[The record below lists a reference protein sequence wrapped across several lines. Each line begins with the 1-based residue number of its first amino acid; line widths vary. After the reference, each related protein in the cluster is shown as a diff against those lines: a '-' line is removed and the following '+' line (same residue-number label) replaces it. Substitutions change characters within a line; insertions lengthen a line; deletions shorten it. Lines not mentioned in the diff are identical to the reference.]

1 MGTSEQIVDAA
12 NRLFYEQGY
21 QGTSFTAIAKMVGIS
36 RGNFYYYFKTKDEI
50 LESVIEARLAST
62 QEMLAEW
69 SAGSTGPLD
78 RIQRFVGIVITNWVD
93 IERYGCPVGTLTSEL
108 AKLDHSSRTHSVAVF
123 SVFRTWLRQQF
134 EELKFGT
141 EADNLAM
148 HVLTLSQGVATLSN
162 AFHDIDFVHREV
174 ECLNNWLTW
183 RVGAG
188 RSSQG
193 RC

>member
-1 MGTSEQIVDAA
+1 MVKWSKLVNYKYVPRLRNVGFGVTGVIRIV
-12 NRLFYEQGY
+12 
-21 QGTSFTAIAKMVGIS
+21 V
-36 RGNFYYYFKTKDEI
+36 EI
-50 LESVIEARLAST
+50 LVSVALKLFLA
-62 QEMLAEW
+62 
-69 SAGSTGPLD
+69 
-78 RIQRFVGIVITNWVD
+78 V
-93 IERYGCPVGTLTSEL
+93 